1 MLINMSFIGYNK
13 ACTNRAYITS
23 NTNEAGS
30 LDFIRIKR
38 GATEYDVFI
47 HPHHTKRATH
57 YGSESVISINLTAD
71 KIS

>member
-13 ACTNRAYITS
+13 DCTNTCLTL
-23 NTNEAGS
+23 NTNETGS

-38 GATEYDVFI
+38 GATEYDVFM

-57 YGSESVISINLTAD
+57 YGLEFVIAINLTAD